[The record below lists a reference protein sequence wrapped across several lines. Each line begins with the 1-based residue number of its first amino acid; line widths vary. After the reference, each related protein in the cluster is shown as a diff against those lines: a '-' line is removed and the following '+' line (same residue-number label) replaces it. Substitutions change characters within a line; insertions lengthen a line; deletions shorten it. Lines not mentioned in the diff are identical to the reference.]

1 MKSFVI
7 SPRTGTVRISRF
19 SVSRFDVAP
28 VQEANP
34 MPQRRKGQIAGCEL
48 SDDLRRRETAPFEL
62 SAALRARLR
71 SACSANA
78 LMAGRQN

>member
-19 SVSRFDVAP
+19 SVNQFVVAP

-34 MPQRRKGQIAGCEL
+34 MSQPRKGQIVDCEL
-48 SDDLRRRETAPFEL
+48 SDDLRDRETEPLEL
-62 SAALRARLR
+62 SAELRERLRA
-71 SACSANA
+71 ACSANA